1 MFFTIIQLIADE
13 IENLARIYGNM
24 MNALAYRILQNHHSA
39 EDAVQDALVSLS
51 HNMNKLD
58 SLHSKRSYNY
68 IYTVTQNA
76 ALTIMKKEK
85 NQNVDGY
92 IENDEIANLP
102 GELDINAFSDKYG
115 FSPRTSEAL
124 GRLSPLDRDIL
135 CYRYGAGYTPGEIA
149 KYIGESRDFVYK
161 RIQRAQKEL
170 ARILDE
176 EVER

>member
-68 IYTVTQNA
+68 IYTVHAKCGTDDN
-76 ALTIMKKEK
+76 EK
-85 NQNVDGY
+85 R
-92 IENDEIANLP
+92 EKPEC
-102 GELDINAFSDKYG
+102 
-115 FSPRTSEAL
+115 
-124 GRLSPLDRDIL
+124 GR
-135 CYRYGAGYTPGEIA
+135 
-149 KYIGESRDFVYK
+149 VY
-161 RIQRAQKEL
+161 
-170 ARILDE
+170 
-176 EVER
+176 

>member
-85 NQNVDGY
+85 NQNVDEY

-135 CYRYGAGYTPGEIA
+135 CYRYGGG
-149 KYIGESRDFVYK
+149 
-161 RIQRAQKEL
+161 
-170 ARILDE
+170 
-176 EVER
+176 